1 VSDHNNTVP
10 ATATRLDPRFA
21 ERVSA
26 DPVPRR
32 PSARDTNVDEQ
43 TEAEFHVEEPGV
55 KRIYGVVGNSRNG
68 ATQLIDLAK
77 VNLCPADRGLSANCR
92 QRVGQLVEAREDLN

>member
-32 PSARDTNVDEQ
+32 PSARETNVDEQ
-43 TEAEFHVEEPGV
+43 TDAEFHVEALEKPGV
-55 KRIYGVVGNSRNG
+55 KRIYGVVDNSRNG
-68 ATQLIDLAK
+68 ATTL
-77 VNLCPADRGLSANCR
+77 PR
-92 QRVGQLVEAREDLN
+92 